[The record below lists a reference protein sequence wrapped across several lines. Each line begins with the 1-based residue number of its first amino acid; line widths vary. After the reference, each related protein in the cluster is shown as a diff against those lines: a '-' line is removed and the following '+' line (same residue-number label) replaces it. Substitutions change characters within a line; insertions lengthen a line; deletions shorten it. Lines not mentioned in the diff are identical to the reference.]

1 MQKNNVRAPK
11 QVTRGLPDTK
21 KKLRDV
27 PNVNFSAVDKQKY
40 NLLSFGWDTVQEN
53 FDIILSDKWLKTLEI
68 KKIEAQENGRNGNP
82 VIIDVAGESMAVMPS
97 AWRGYSY
104 LIQNDDLQ
112 IGIGMRDWGASVK
125 YLSAGLWEHGIDA
138 LRERARLILA
148 EIFEK
153 PKKDYWQKVSRCDF
167 CFDVYSPEFTRQMK
181 PAIMDGVCSLSRVK
195 ERANF
200 KTEGGQIYMNGTKI
214 ETLTIGSKANLQV
227 EVYDKSLEIRQKSQK
242 TWFYE
247 VWGNKYETDVW
258 RVEIRFSGKFLKN
271 RGILSWEEVA
281 DNLEYLLTEALI
293 SRRIAIPSKKDQNR
307 SRWEIHPL
315 WRLIY
320 AEYAGT
326 EMLKLGRRFTMR
338 RDELAENIRQ
348 QIAGSL
354 RCVTVLA
361 SGGAFD
367 FELLEEELALVMDTL
382 KNDKKHRKKIKRAA
396 ERYQFI
402 DEAA

>member
-1 MQKNNVRAPK
+1 MKQNNVHAPE

-21 KKLRDV
+21 KKLRDI
-27 PNVNFSAVDKQKY
+27 PNVKFSAVDEEKY
-40 NLLSFGWDTVQEN
+40 KLLSFGWDTVQES
-53 FDIILSDKWLKTLEI
+53 FDLVINEKWLKTLDE
-68 KKIEAQENGRNGNP
+68 KKLEAQENGRNGNP
-82 VIIDVAGESMAVMPS
+82 VLIEVAGECMAVMPS
-97 AWRGYSY
+97 AWRGYSF
-104 LIQNDDLQ
+104 LIQSDDLQ
-112 IGIGMRDWGASVK
+112 VGIGKRDWGASVK

-138 LRERARLILA
+138 LREKARIILA
-148 EIFEK
+148 EICEK
-153 PKKDYWQKVSRCDF
+153 PKKDYWEKVSRCDF
-167 CFDVYSPEFTRQMK
+167 CFDIYSPAFSKEMK
-181 PAIMDGVCSLSRVK
+181 PAIMEGVCSLSRVK

-200 KTEGGQIYMNGTKI
+200 RTEGGQIYMNGTRI

-242 TWFYE
+242 KWFYE
-247 VWGNKYETDVW
+247 IWGEAYETDVW

-271 RGILSWEEVA
+271 RGIISWEEVA

-293 SRRIAIPSKKDQNR
+293 SRRISIPEKDKNR
-307 SRWEIHPL
+307 SRWAIHPL
-315 WRLIY
+315 WSLIY
-320 AEYAGT
+320 NKYAGT

-361 SGGAFD
+361 SGGFFD
-367 FELLEEELALVMDTL
+367 FELLEEELSLIMDTL
-382 KNDKKHRKKIKRAA
+382 KNDKKHRKKVKRAA